1 MNRVCIVVMAKA
13 PLPGFAKTRLIPAL
27 GEAGAARLAARMLA
41 YTLEQ
46 AQAAGCAEVELCATP
61 DITDSAWALWGP
73 PTGVQVAS
81 QGNGD
86 LGERLARAAAR
97 TLARGLMPLI
107 IGTDCPALDARRLQK
122 AAAALSA
129 TDVVL
134 HGTLDGGYALIGLA
148 RGGEDAVFTDIDWST
163 ERVFAQ
169 TLERIQA
176 ARLQLRVG
184 DFLQDIDEPKDLC
197 HLPPDWLA
205 EGEQHGAS

>member
-27 GEAGAARLAARMLA
+27 GEAGAAGLAAHMLTS
-41 YTLEQ
+41 TLEQ
-46 AQAAGCAEVELCATP
+46 AQAAGCAEVELCVTP
-61 DITDSAWALWGP
+61 DIADSAWTAWGP

-81 QGNGD
+81 QGDGD

-97 TLARGLMPLI
+97 TFARGLMPLI
-107 IGTDCPALDARRLQK
+107 IGTDCPALDARRLRR

-148 RGGEDAVFTDIDWST
+148 RGGEDVVFTDIDWST

-184 DFLQDIDEPKDLC
+184 DFLQDIDEPEDLC

-205 EGEQHGAS
+205 E